1 VSVLR
6 RSGRQA
12 AAATGVVAEVTA
24 AVLPTIMFDVD
35 QPFVFVLRDTETGA
49 ILFVAWSL
57 THNGVGRRRPAENRL
72 GSVERGSG
80 ADCNH

>member
-1 VSVLR
+1 LR

-49 ILFVAWSL
+49 ILFVDGLSPITVSA
-57 THNGVGRRRPAENRL
+57 GVGRRKIGWVKWN
-72 GSVERGSG
+72 VE
-80 ADCNH
+80 AAQIATID